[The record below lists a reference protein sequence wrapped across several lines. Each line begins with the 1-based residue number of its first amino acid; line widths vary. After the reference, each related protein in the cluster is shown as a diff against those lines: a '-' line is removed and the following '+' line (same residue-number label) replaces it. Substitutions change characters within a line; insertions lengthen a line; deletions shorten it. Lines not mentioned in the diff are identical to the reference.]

1 MVTRVGDDMWLGC
14 IVQIGLVTM
23 WFVCTN
29 RVGDDVVCVQIGLV
43 TMWSSVQIGLVTMWF
58 VYK

>member
-1 MVTRVGDDMWLGC
+1 M
-14 IVQIGLVTM
+14 
-23 WFVCTN
+23 CTN

-43 TMWSSVQIGLVTMWF
+43 TMWFVTNRVGDDVVCVQIGLVTMWF

>member
-1 MVTRVGDDMWLGC
+1 MCTNRVGDD
-14 IVQIGLVTM
+14 VGL
-23 WFVCTN
+23 CTN

-43 TMWSSVQIGLVTMWF
+43 TMWF

>member
-1 MVTRVGDDMWLGC
+1 M
-14 IVQIGLVTM
+14 
-23 WFVCTN
+23 CTN

-43 TMWSSVQIGLVTMWF
+43 TMWFVYKYTVVGDDVVCVQIGLVTMWF

>member
-1 MVTRVGDDMWLGC
+1 MCTNRVGDDVGWC
-14 IVQIGLVTM
+14 VQIGLVTM
-23 WFVCTN
+23 WFVYLVN

-43 TMWSSVQIGLVTMWF
+43 TMWL

>member
-1 MVTRVGDDMWLGC
+1 M
-14 IVQIGLVTM
+14 
-23 WFVCTN
+23 CTN

-43 TMWSSVQIGLVTMWF
+43 TMWFCTNRVGDDVVCVQIGLVTMWF

>member
-1 MVTRVGDDMWLGC
+1 M
-14 IVQIGLVTM
+14 
-23 WFVCTN
+23 CTN

-43 TMWSSVQIGLVTMWF
+43 TMWFLYTNRVGDDVVCVQIGLVTMWF

>member
-1 MVTRVGDDMWLGC
+1 MCTNRVGDDVVC
-14 IVQIGLVTM
+14 VQIGLVTM
-23 WFVCTN
+23 WLCTN

-43 TMWSSVQIGLVTMWF
+43 TMWS

>member
-1 MVTRVGDDMWLGC
+1 M
-14 IVQIGLVTM
+14 
-23 WFVCTN
+23 CTN

-43 TMWSSVQIGLVTMWF
+43 TMWFCTNSCTNRVGDDVVCVQIGLVTMWF

>member
-1 MVTRVGDDMWLGC
+1 M
-14 IVQIGLVTM
+14 
-23 WFVCTN
+23 CTN

-43 TMWSSVQIGLVTMWF
+43 TMWVSVQIGLVTMWL

>member
-1 MVTRVGDDMWLGC
+1 MCTNRVGDDVVC
-14 IVQIGLVTM
+14 AQIVLV
-23 WFVCTN
+23 TN

-43 TMWSSVQIGLVTMWF
+43 TMWF